1 MTWAEKYRPH
11 RFSEVVGQ
19 ERAVAQLA
27 ARVFPDK
34 RRGHVIL
41 EGPSGSGKTTLARI
55 FAQAMQCEAPLSSG
69 DACRGCHPC
78 RLFEAD
84 SQPCFHSINSGLEG
98 TVAGIRELVDE
109 DLRARPLQAEFHVVF
124 FDEADNLTEKAQ
136 RSLLT
141 PLEDGSAFVLYIFS
155 LIDADALLLPLRARS
170 ARLELS
176 GPGPHEA
183 LTFLQRIALAER
195 LPVAHDALWLM
206 AQLVPSFR
214 ELAVAL
220 ETVAVAADGREI
232 VPALV
237 RATLRKGRT
246 DEIVAY
252 LRAALD
258 GDVDEQLTAISGA
271 HLPVQDKASAVL
283 ELLTYLKLKYVG
295 PSRAARHH
303 RLDLLLDED
312 ECRQI
317 IAGFAWRADRL
328 GVDLTTLFDEV
339 LEFWAFQPLRVTEA
353 ALEAQVARFSDLLLM
368 DRQFPTDRS
377 EIAARLARARTDVSF
392 RSSRAQRRPPAWRTG
407 DTVPSLDR
415 AEYLSEKQARE
426 FYEAATF
433 LVQRYEVTLNA
444 CLTLNHGAI
453 GVTEDKAAVDLIS
466 DLSRELGLR
475 MKNWGQAAGHPDQSL
490 LHRISLLERDSDGAL
505 TSTVLLHLPGFA
517 AERARTWI
525 FERFLPR
532 YAPADPSWADDWLEV
547 RHASDAHGVLA
558 HQWELM
564 RRLWRGIDPTIAADG
579 ELLIDRLGVPK
590 RGRRPAGRVSRRR
603 YALSLS
609 INRAARA
616 EEAKLFE
623 PHLSAYA
630 DRAWDWLFR
639 RWEWREARNRRQTRR
654 REDELLRA
662 VSLEQEVTGDPMS
675 ARKLALELDAAA
687 RSRREGSEFPQKPW
701 ARSGSGKADEMTLG
715 NEKYE
720 S

>member
-1 MTWAEKYRPH
+1 MNEVTWAEKYRPH

-19 ERAVAQLA
+19 DQAVAQLA

-55 FAQAMQCEAPLSSG
+55 FAQAMQCEAPLPSG
-69 DACRGCHPC
+69 DACRQCHPC
-78 RLFEAD
+78 QLFEGD
-84 SQPCFHSINSGLEG
+84 SQPCFHAINSGLAG

-136 RSLLT
+136 RSLLA
-141 PLEDGSAFVLYIFS
+141 PLEDGSTFVLYIFS

-176 GPGPHEA
+176 GPGPDEA
-183 LTFLQRIALAER
+183 LRFLQRIALAER
-195 LPVAHDALWLM
+195 LPVADDALWLM

-214 ELAVAL
+214 ELAIAL
-220 ETVAVAADGREI
+220 ETVAVAADGGEI

-237 RATLRKGRT
+237 RGTLRKGRT

-258 GDVDEQLTAISGA
+258 GDLDDQLTAISGA
-271 HLPVQDKASAVL
+271 RLPIQDKAGAVL

-295 PSRAARHH
+295 PSRSARAHH
-303 RLDLLLDED
+303 LDLLLDED

-317 IAGFAWRADRL
+317 IEGFAWRAERL
-328 GVDLTTLFDEV
+328 GVALPTLFDEV

-377 EIAARLARARTDVSF
+377 EIAARLERARTDASF
-392 RSSRAQRRPPAWRTG
+392 RSSRAQRSPPVWRTG
-407 DTVPSLDR
+407 DTVPSADR

-433 LVQRYEVTLNA
+433 LVQRYEVTFNA
-444 CLTLNHGAI
+444 CLTLKHGSM

-466 DLSRELGLR
+466 DLCRELGLR
-475 MKNWGQAAGHPDQSL
+475 MLNWAQAAGRPDQSL
-490 LHRISLLERDSDGAL
+490 LHRISLLECDSDGAL
-505 TSTVLLHLPGFA
+505 TSTVILHLPGFA

-532 YAPADPSWADDWLEV
+532 YAPVDPSCSGDWLEIQHV
-547 RHASDAHGVLA
+547 SDAHGALA
-558 HQWELM
+558 HQWGLM
-564 RRLWRGIDPTIAADG
+564 RRLWRGTDPTIVTDG

-590 RGRRPAGRVSRRR
+590 RDRRPAGRVSRRR

-623 PHLSAYA
+623 PHLSAYS

-639 RWEWREARNRRQTRR
+639 RWEWRSARSRRQSRR
-654 REDELLRA
+654 REEELLRA
-662 VSLEQEVTGDPMS
+662 VAFERAVTGDPMS
-675 ARKLALELDAAA
+675 ARKLALERDGAV
-687 RSRREGSEFPQKPW
+687 RSSRGPQQFRQKPW
-701 ARSGSGKADEMTLG
+701 APLGSGSQV
-715 NEKYE
+715 
-720 S
+720 